1 MVRRF
6 SNARI
11 VGEHQILEGQYVYVK
26 DSVIVAVT
34 QEELPFDEDVD
45 VAGKYL
51 SPGFID
57 LHVHGG
63 ADCDF
68 MDGNEEAVVKAANF
82 HYQNGTTTICP
93 TTLSASYE
101 QTAAA
106 LEAIQRA
113 VDSGKILPNVA
124 GVHMEGPYFA
134 LSRCGAQNKT
144 YITPPVPEDYNRIL
158 KKYGNLVKRW
168 SFAPELPGT
177 KEFVETLNEN
187 NVLTSIGHSD
197 ATYDDVMA
205 VYEQGC
211 RSVTHFYNCISTIT
225 KEKGYRILGITE
237 CGYLIK
243 DMMLEVIADGCHVP
257 KELFRMLYQIKG
269 SDTLCLVTDAMRC
282 AGTKEEISHIGGVPC
297 KIKNGVA
304 CLLDESAF
312 AGSVATADRLI
323 RFCVKDVGIDL
334 CEAVK
339 MMTLNP
345 AKVLGLERKG
355 KIAVGYDADL
365 VIFDENIHVEGV
377 FNGRNHSN

>member
-1 MVRRF
+1 MITKF
-6 SNARI
+6 SHARI
-11 VGEHQILEGQYVYVK
+11 VGENAILDAENVYVK
-26 DSVIVAVT
+26 DGKIIAITNESY
-34 QEELPFDEDVD
+34 PFDKEVD
-45 VAGKYL
+45 VNGRFLA
-51 SPGFID
+51 PGFID

-101 QTAAA
+101 QTTAA
-106 LEAIQRA
+106 LDAIQKA

-134 LSRCGAQNKT
+134 PAKCGAQNLT

-158 KKYGNLVKRW
+158 QDYKGLVKRW
-168 SFAPELPGT
+168 SFAPELPGA

-205 VYEQGC
+205 VYERGC
-211 RSVTHFYNCISTIT
+211 RSITHFYNCISGIT

-237 CGYLIK
+237 CGYLLK

-269 SDTLCLVTDAMRC
+269 SDHLCLVTDAMRC
-282 AGTKEEISHIGGVPC
+282 AGSKEEISHIGGVPC

-304 CLLDESAF
+304 CLLDESSF

-339 MMTLNP
+339 MMTVNP
-345 AKVLGLERKG
+345 AKVLGLKSKG
-355 KIAVGYDADL
+355 RIAVGYDADL

>member
-1 MVRRF
+1 MIRKF

-11 VGEHQILEGQYVYVK
+11 VGEREILDAENLYVEEGK
-26 DSVIVAVT
+26 IIAITD
-34 QEELPFDEDVD
+34 EELPYDEEIDVQ
-45 VAGKYL
+45 GKFL

-68 MDGNEEAVVKAANF
+68 MDGNEEAVIAAANY

-101 QTAAA
+101 QTTAA
-106 LEAIQRA
+106 LDAIQKA
-113 VDSGKILPNVA
+113 IDSGKIQPNVA

-134 LSRCGAQNKT
+134 LTKCGAQNKT
-144 YITPPVPEDYNRIL
+144 YITPPVPEDYTRIL
-158 KKYGNLVKRW
+158 QDYGNLVKRW

-177 KEFVETLNEN
+177 SEFLD
-187 NVLTSIGHSD
+187 VLSEKGVVASIAHSE

-205 VYEQGC
+205 VYDKGC
-211 RSVTHFYNCISTIT
+211 RLITHFYNCISTIT

-237 CGYLIK
+237 CGYLLK

-282 AGTKEEISHIGGVPC
+282 AGSKEAISHIGGVPC

-304 CLLDESAF
+304 CLMDESSF

-339 MMTLNP
+339 MMTVNP
-345 AKVLGLERKG
+345 AKVLGLESKG

-365 VIFDENIHVEGV
+365 VIFDENIQVERV
-377 FNGRNHSN
+377 FVQGR